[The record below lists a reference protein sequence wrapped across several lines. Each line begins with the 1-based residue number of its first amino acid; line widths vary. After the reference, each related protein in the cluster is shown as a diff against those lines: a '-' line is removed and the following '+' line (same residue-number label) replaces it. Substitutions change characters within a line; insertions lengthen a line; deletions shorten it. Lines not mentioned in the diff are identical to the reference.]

1 METSTAALLFSGL
14 ATMIVIIIAWMLM
27 MVVEWVW
34 LKPKKVE
41 KWLRQQ
47 GFSGNSYRFLHGDM
61 KDMSAMRKQAK
72 EKPISSAD
80 SQHHHN
86 IVPRILPFNHHIIT
100 IYGMF
105 ELCLLH
111 YKVITLSND
120 LILSIY
126 LYNVIELISS

>member
-1 METSTAALLFSGL
+1 MEISTASLLLSGL
-14 ATMIVIIIAWMLM
+14 GTAIVIVIAWMLM

-61 KDMSAMRKQAK
+61 KDMAAMRVQATA
-72 EKPISSAD
+72 KPISSAD
-80 SQHHHN
+80 SHHHHN

-100 IYGMF
+100 IYGTYVRIMPP
-105 ELCLLH
+105 
-111 YKVITLSND
+111 TLQSD
-120 LILSIY
+120 HSLK
-126 LYNVIELISS
+126 